1 MKEIKQ
7 ISFSEMLL
15 VPAKIKFAAQV
26 PLSYLLKDPIK
37 GSNGEGLTTT
47 VYTMLFNCETTQ
59 EIPDIIDLEI
69 KNLQKE
75 IESNPDKEV
84 LQSNLEF
91 FSNLKRD
98 ILNASLRRNA
108 PDDLLFI
115 FSKTGDPRLKK
126 EDVIFISG
134 VSSLVEV

>member
-1 MKEIKQ
+1 MKEIKK

-15 VPAKIKFAAQV
+15 VPAKMKFAAQL
-26 PLSYLLKDPIK
+26 PLSYLLKDPIN

-47 VYTMLFNCETTQ
+47 VYTMLFNCETVN
-59 EIPDIIDLEI
+59 EIPSLIGLEI
-69 KNLQKE
+69 ENLQKK
-75 IESNPDKEV
+75 IELNPDKEV

-91 FSNLKRD
+91 FLNLKRD
-98 ILNASLRRNA
+98 VLNASLRRNA